1 MKRKLFLA
9 ASGGMLLCGGA
20 ASGAAST
27 ALYEPIASNGDP
39 LRSMFNR
46 DVGKVR
52 VVMLVSP
59 T

>member
-20 ASGAAST
+20 ASAAST
-27 ALYEPIASNGDP
+27 ALYEQIASNGDP